1 MSFGNEREFID
12 FQEEGERKQ
21 NERREI
27 AVGQS
32 YTGDELLKLLGVDE
46 DSFRGE
52 RFHIVD
58 ENKQMVDVAVDV
70 GNDNWEVT
78 HVFSKD
84 KVFYSLCE
92 DDILEVAAA
101 EVVELTEEEM
111 PQVKKGIESGLGNCW
126 WDIVESAIDDVIAN
140 RERRS

>member
-12 FQEEGERKQ
+12 FQEGKEKKQGERK
-21 NERREI
+21 EI

-32 YTGDELLKLLGVDE
+32 YTGDELLKLLGVDD
-46 DSFRGE
+46 DSFREE
-52 RFHIVD
+52 RFHIVV
-58 ENKQMVDVAVDV
+58 ENKELVVVAVDV

-101 EVVELTEEEM
+101 EDVELTEEEM

-126 WDIVESAIDDVIAN
+126 WDIVKSAIDDVIA
-140 RERRS
+140 ERR

>member
-46 DSFRGE
+46 DTFRGE
-52 RFHIVD
+52 RFHIVV
-58 ENKQMVDVAVDV
+58 ENKQMVVVAVDV

-84 KVFYSLCE
+84 KIFYSLCE

-101 EVVELTEEEM
+101 EDVELTEEEM

-126 WDIVESAIDDVIAN
+126 WDIVKSAIDDVIA
-140 RERRS
+140 ERR

>member
-12 FQEEGERKQ
+12 FQEGKERKQGERK
-21 NERREI
+21 EI

-52 RFHIVD
+52 RFHIVV
-58 ENKQMVDVAVDV
+58 ENKQMVVVAVDV

-101 EVVELTEEEM
+101 EDVELTEEEM

-126 WDIVESAIDDVIAN
+126 WDIVKSAIDDVIA
-140 RERRS
+140 ERR

>member
-1 MSFGNEREFID
+1 MAEV
-12 FQEEGERKQ
+12 
-21 NERREI
+21 

-32 YTGDELLKLLGVDE
+32 YTGDELIKLVGVDP
-46 DSFRGE
+46 DSFHEE
-52 RFHIVD
+52 REHIVV
-58 ENKQMVDVAVDV
+58 ENKEQVIVAVDV

-92 DDILEVAAA
+92 DDILEVANALN
-101 EVVELTEEEM
+101 VELTPDEM

>member
-12 FQEEGERKQ
+12 FQEEKERKQGERK
-21 NERREI
+21 EI

-52 RFHIVD
+52 RFHIVV
-58 ENKQMVDVAVDV
+58 ENKQMVVVAVDV

-101 EVVELTEEEM
+101 EDVELTEEEM

-126 WDIVESAIDDVIAN
+126 WDIVKSAIDDVIA
-140 RERRS
+140 ERR

>member
-12 FQEEGERKQ
+12 FQEERERKQ

-52 RFHIVD
+52 KFHIVVK
-58 ENKQMVDVAVDV
+58 NKQMVVVAVDV

-78 HVFSKD
+78 YVFSKD

-101 EVVELTEEEM
+101 EDVELTEEEM

-126 WDIVESAIDDVIAN
+126 WDIVKSAIDDVIA
-140 RERRS
+140 ERR

>member
-12 FQEEGERKQ
+12 FQEERERKQ
-21 NERREI
+21 NERRGI

-52 RFHIVD
+52 REHIVV
-58 ENKQMVDVAVDV
+58 ENKQMVVVAVDV

-84 KVFYSLCE
+84 KIFYSLCE

-101 EVVELTEEEM
+101 EDVELTEEEM

-126 WDIVESAIDDVIAN
+126 WDIVKSAIDDVIA
-140 RERRS
+140 ERR

>member
-12 FQEEGERKQ
+12 FLEEKERRQ
-21 NERREI
+21 NERMEI
-27 AVGQS
+27 AVGET
-32 YTGDELLKLLGVDE
+32 YGGDELLKLLGVDE
-46 DSFRGE
+46 DSFREE
-52 RFHIVD
+52 REHIVV
-58 ENKQMVDVAVDV
+58 ENKDKVVVAVDV

-101 EVVELTEEEM
+101 EDVELTEEEM
-111 PQVKKGIESGLGNCW
+111 PQVKKGIESGLGSCW
-126 WDIVESAIDDVIAN
+126 WDIVKSAIDDVIA
-140 RERRS
+140 ERR

>member
-1 MSFGNEREFID
+1 MSFGIERVFID
-12 FQEEGERKQ
+12 FQEERERKQ

-52 RFHIVD
+52 RFHIVV
-58 ENKQMVDVAVDV
+58 ENKQMVVVAVDV

-101 EVVELTEEEM
+101 EDVELTEEEM
-111 PQVKKGIESGLGNCW
+111 PQGKKGIESGLGNCW
-126 WDIVESAIDDVIAN
+126 WDIVKSAIDDVIA
-140 RERRS
+140 ERR

>member
-12 FQEEGERKQ
+12 FQEEKERKQGERK
-21 NERREI
+21 EI
-27 AVGQS
+27 AAGET
-32 YTGDELLKLLGVDE
+32 YGGDELLKLLGVDE

-52 RFHIVD
+52 RFHIVV
-58 ENKQMVDVAVDV
+58 ENKQMVVVAVDV

-101 EVVELTEEEM
+101 EDVELTEEEM

-126 WDIVESAIDDVIAN
+126 WDIVKSAIDDVIA
-140 RERRS
+140 ERR

>member
-1 MSFGNEREFID
+1 MSFGNEREW
-12 FQEEGERKQ
+12 ERKQ

-27 AVGQS
+27 AGGQS
-32 YTGDELLKLLGVDE
+32 YTGDELLKLLGVGK

-52 RFHIVD
+52 RFHIVV
-58 ENKQMVDVAVDV
+58 ENKQMVVVAVDV

-101 EVVELTEEEM
+101 EDVELTEEEM

-126 WDIVESAIDDVIAN
+126 WDIVKSAIDDVIA
-140 RERRS
+140 ERR

>member
-12 FQEEGERKQ
+12 FQEGKERKQGERK
-21 NERREI
+21 EI

-32 YTGDELLKLLGVDE
+32 YTGDELLKLLGVDD
-46 DSFRGE
+46 DSFREE
-52 RFHIVD
+52 RFHIVV
-58 ENKQMVDVAVDV
+58 ENKQMVVVAVDV

-92 DDILEVAAA
+92 ADILEVANALN
-101 EVVELTEEEM
+101 VELTPDEM
-111 PQVKKGIESGLGNCW
+111 TKVKSAVSDGVGEHW
-126 WDIVESAIDDVIAN
+126 WDVTEDVIGDILT
-140 RERRS
+140 ERR

>member
-12 FQEEGERKQ
+12 FQEEKERKQGERK
-21 NERREI
+21 EI
-27 AVGQS
+27 AAGET
-32 YTGDELLKLLGVDE
+32 YGGDELLKLLGVDE

-52 RFHIVD
+52 RFHIVV
-58 ENKQMVDVAVDV
+58 ENKQMVVVAVDV

-101 EVVELTEEEM
+101 EDVELTEEEM